1 MDLHLIV
8 EVLELPP
15 GWFLSL
21 YLAELDLLMLFHP
34 LLPPRIADTA
44 YQFLSA
50 SMPQDMVVHIHLGN
64 SHMWDIPNHYHS
76 CTYLQPGR
84 SPFSF

>member
-1 MDLHLIV
+1 MDLVV
-8 EVLELPP
+8 EVLGLPP
-15 GWFLSL
+15 GWLLSL
-21 YLAELDLLMLFHP
+21 YLAELDLQMLFHP

-50 SMPQDMVVHIHLGN
+50 LMPQDMVVHIHLGN

-76 CTYLQPGR
+76 CTYFQPGR
-84 SPFSF
+84 LTFSS